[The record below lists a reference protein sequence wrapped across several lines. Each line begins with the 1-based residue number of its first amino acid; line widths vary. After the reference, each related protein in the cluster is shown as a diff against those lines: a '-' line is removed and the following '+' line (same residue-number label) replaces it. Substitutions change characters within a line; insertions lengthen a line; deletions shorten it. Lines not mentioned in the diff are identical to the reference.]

1 MRGGGTQM
9 PAETSP
15 MLHRVGQ
22 VARLVLAVVALTLL
36 IAMVGPVDTLPEPP
50 PLGPAT
56 RGLVALRDFD
66 DAEPVPDLAGRQ
78 ARAAA
83 AVPVHYRFH
92 ATEAASRIDGIRA
105 AFRLVRPAHRLYL
118 GKRERLTKELD
129 RWRAR
134 LREVKVAAAVRGA
147 KGRKTEPNL
156 DLVLEAGDRVR
167 AAEVSLVALDKNYT
181 AELQRLRGRF
191 AVQLTPHRD
200 AVSSE
205 VFAVLQKHGFSE
217 EIELLLGDVVQ
228 VLLSARIVRDA
239 ERLQADLGRGVL
251 DVKDHRR
258 HDRKSANELAAVEL
272 EEARRLADQYVDEF
286 VRRKKPSRFDDGDLQ
301 EAAHKLARGMVIV
314 TFVRD
319 AKGTHLA
326 EQVARAAVEK
336 TRVVH
341 FSRGQSLVKRGDM
354 VTDEAQRRI
363 AIMLGGIERTGT
375 VRALAATVLFVTMM
389 ILLFAA
395 FAARFLPQLRQRPKD
410 AWLLA
415 GILLVH
421 VATLRLLIELGELLV
436 SPGSAVTATMWALLL
451 PYALGPTLATLFLRA
466 ATAAPFSLVIASMT
480 GLMAYNVPL
489 LRGSGQIVALITVV
503 ALLLGLA
510 GVYSTR
516 RFRARADLAR
526 GALLVSGFGMLGAV
540 AVALFTAPAATDLID
555 ADNGLTVAM
564 GAASGGLSYLLV
576 AALTPLFESAFN
588 RLTDIKLLELT
599 SMNHPALRKLA
610 TETPGTFT
618 HSVMVGNLAEAA
630 CDAIGVNGLLA
641 RVGAYYHDVGKTRAA
656 QYFAENQSGDNPH
669 DRLKPRLSALII
681 RSHVKDGIEML
692 QGYGLPQ
699 EIIDFVPQ
707 HHGTSLVEHFYNR
720 ARLEAQETG
729 DDVLEEDFRYPGPK
743 PQTKE
748 AALMMIADMLEAA
761 TKALPDPT
769 PARIRVLVQRLIA
782 KKVED
787 NQLNECDMT
796 LRELAAVE
804 EAFTHTLVGM
814 HHRRPVYL
822 PAPKQRDRANL
833 LRSARRMRSQ
843 RETTRV
849 ASDLGVHDTQTM
861 RQAAVDANES
871 AETHEGD
878 GPERPPES
886 PTAVLS
892 GRRRSGSHS

>member
-1 MRGGGTQM
+1 MAAEM
-9 PAETSP
+9 PTG
-15 MLHRVGQ
+15 VGRLRQ
-22 VARLVLAVVALTLL
+22 LARLLGALLALALL
-36 IAMVGPVDTLPEPP
+36 IATVGPTDSLPEPP
-50 PLGPAT
+50 PLGPAS
-56 RGLVALRDFD
+56 RGMVALRDFD
-66 DAEPVPDLAGRQ
+66 DAEPVPDLAGKQ

-83 AVPVHYRFH
+83 TVAIHYRFH
-92 ATEAASRIDGIRA
+92 PTEAASRIDGIRA
-105 AFRLVRPAHRLYL
+105 AFRLVRPGHRLYL
-118 GKRERLTKELD
+118 AERERLNKELS

-134 LREVKVAAAVRGA
+134 MREAKVAAAVRGRS
-147 KGRKTEPNL
+147 RKQEPNL
-156 DLVLEAGDRVR
+156 DLVLEARDRGR
-167 AAEVSLVALDKNYT
+167 AVEIAISALDKRYT
-181 AELQRLRGRF
+181 KGLLRLRGKF
-191 AVQLTPHRD
+191 AERLTSHRD
-200 AVSSE
+200 SVSSE
-205 VFAVLQKHGFSE
+205 VFAVLKKHGFSE

-228 VLLSARIVRDA
+228 VLLSQRIVRDT
-239 ERLQADLGRGVL
+239 ERLQDDLGRGVL
-251 DVKDHRR
+251 DVKAHRR
-258 HDRKSANELAAVEL
+258 YDRKRATELAAVEL
-272 EEARRLADQYVDEF
+272 EEARRRADQYVDEF
-286 VRRKKPSRFDDGDLQ
+286 VRRKKPSRFDDTTLQ
-301 EAAHKLARGMVIV
+301 EAARKLARGMVIV

-319 AKGTHLA
+319 AEATHKA
-326 EQVARAAVEK
+326 EQRARGAVAK

-341 FSRGQSLVKRGDM
+341 FTRGQSLVNRGDM
-354 VTDEAQRRI
+354 VTEAERRRI
-363 AIMLGGIERTGT
+363 AIMLGGIKQTGT
-375 VRALAATVLFVTMM
+375 LRALSATALLVTFLV
-389 ILLFAA
+389 LLFAA
-395 FAARFLPQLRQRPKD
+395 FAVRFLPQLARRPKD

-421 VATLRLLIELGELLV
+421 TATLRLLIELGEMIV

-466 ATAAPFSLVIASMT
+466 ATAAPFALVTASMT
-480 GLMAYNVPL
+480 GLLAYNVPL
-489 LRGSGQIVALITVV
+489 LRSHGQLVALITVV

-526 GALLVSGFGMLGAV
+526 GALLVAGFGMAAAV

-555 ADNGLTVAM
+555 PTNGLTVAM
-564 GAASGGLSYLLV
+564 GAASGALSYLLV

-630 CDAIGVNGLLA
+630 CDAIGANGLLA
-641 RVGAYYHDVGKTRAA
+641 RVGAYYHDVGKTQAA

-707 HHGTSLVEHFYNR
+707 HHGTSLVEHFFNR
-720 ARLEAQETG
+720 ARREAQETG
-729 DDVLEEDFRYPGPK
+729 EEVLEEDFRYPGPK
-743 PQTKE
+743 PQSKE

-769 PARIRVLVQRLIA
+769 PERIRGLVQRLIA

-822 PAPKQRDRANL
+822 PPPKQKDRANL
-833 LRSARRMRSQ
+833 LRAARSMRSQ
-843 RETTRV
+843 RETVRV
-849 ASDLGVHDTQTM
+849 AVEPGMHDTQNM
-861 RQAAVDANES
+861 AKPVQKDDDE
-871 AETHEGD
+871 HEQG
-878 GPERPPES
+878 PPES

-892 GRRRSGSHS
+892 ARRRTSGNS